1 MKRYCEKCKKE
12 TEWKEGFLLDLH
24 VDYCTICKTA
34 VGNLNS
40 PKNKTPAQMQDDE
53 PAGFEVFNPAEQE
66 DTGKSWTWYMRKDI
80 AGLMECDAIFLLKD
94 WEESK
99 GARLEYYIAQ
109 QLEMKIFRE
118 VEQ

>member
-1 MKRYCEKCKKE
+1 MKVYISGKITGDANYKQKFKNAEN
-12 TEWKEGFLLDLH
+12 TLL
-24 VDYCTICKTA
+24 
-34 VGNLNS
+34 S
-40 PKNKTPAQMQDDE
+40 
-53 PAGFEVFNPAEQE
+53 AGFEVFNPAEQE

-94 WEESK
+94 WEESR

-109 QLEMKIFRE
+109 RLEMKIFRE

>member
-1 MKRYCEKCKKE
+1 MKRR
-12 TEWKEGFLLDLH
+12 
-24 VDYCTICKTA
+24 ICIIGGGKGKRGVFAGIADPRGIEMKREVQTA
-34 VGNLNS
+34 QNILES
-40 PKNKTPAQMQDDE
+40 
-53 PAGFEVFNPAEQE
+53 AGFEVFNPAEQE

-94 WEESK
+94 WEDSR

-118 VEQ
+118 VEK

>member
-1 MKRYCEKCKKE
+1 MKVYISGKI
-12 TEWKEGFLLDLH
+12 TGDA
-24 VDYCTICKTA
+24 DYKQKFKTA
-34 VGNLNS
+34 QNS
-40 PKNKTPAQMQDDE
+40 LE
-53 PAGFEVFNPAEQE
+53 SAGFEVFNPAEQE

-94 WEESK
+94 WEESR